1 MSFLFS
7 RLPSLLRSSALPIPL
22 PLRAPTNPFSS
33 SAPAAL
39 LRKPTKTKLKTH
51 KGAAKRWLALSHG
64 NFKRVRPPHVLLRQ
78 ATDELRIHSK
88 KQERLGEPAFAR
100 PIEKKLL
107 RRLLP
112 YA

>member
-1 MSFLFS
+1 MSFLFA
-7 RLPSLLRSSALPIPL
+7 RLPSLLRPSTFLPI
-22 PLRAPTNPFSS
+22 RAFANPFSS
-33 SAPAAL
+33 TAPAAL

-51 KGAAKRWLALSHG
+51 KGAAKRWLVVANGNYKRSKAGKVHLNGHLSPTRL
-64 NFKRVRPPHVLLRQ
+64 N
-78 ATDELRIHSK
+78 
-88 KQERLGEPAFAR
+88 RLGEPAYAR